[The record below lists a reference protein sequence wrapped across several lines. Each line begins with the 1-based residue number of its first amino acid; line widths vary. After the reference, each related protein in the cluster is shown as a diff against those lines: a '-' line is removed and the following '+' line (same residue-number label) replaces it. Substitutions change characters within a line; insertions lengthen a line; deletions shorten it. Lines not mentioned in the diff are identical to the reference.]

1 MKRQLFVCNSVY
13 QIFVAL
19 WIKFYY
25 YSDSKLDII
34 ISDHMSQGKKLADN
48 IRQISLF
55 EHVYYAETLDFAK
68 FNVKLTKKER
78 IFASLYPNKMLHQFV
93 DLSERYTQLYI
104 ANVDYFSQLL
114 FDALAHK
121 NAEIELI
128 IYEDGMFTYSRL
140 YEKDYL
146 STFIPKTNVI
156 KKFLHTCI
164 YRKKTIFGNVHEM
177 LVFNPENMLWKPDF
191 PIVALKKIEREN
203 REFRGICNLVFSYYN
218 STDVYDKKYI
228 FLEESFSAEGAKLD
242 DLEIVEQIALRVGK
256 ENIMVKI
263 HPRNPINRFARI
275 GIKTNQDISIPW
287 EVIIMNT
294 DFSDKILI
302 TVSSS
307 SILNP
312 RLIFGQYVKAY
323 SIYECVD
330 HEHCNSRLL
339 SDDMWEIA
347 SKLFKKYK
355 DMVTICNTIDEI
367 E

>member
-19 WIKFYY
+19 WIKYYY
-25 YSDSKLDII
+25 YSDNKSDII
-34 ISDHMSQGKKLADN
+34 VSDHMTQGEKLADN
-48 IRQISLF
+48 IRKLGIF
-55 EHVYYAETLDFAK
+55 EYVYYAETLAFAK
-68 FNVKLTKKER
+68 FKVKLTRKER
-78 IFASLYPNKMLHQFV
+78 ICASLRPNRTLRHFL
-93 DLSERYTQLYI
+93 DLPKKYTQLYI

-114 FDALAHK
+114 FDALAHR
-121 NAEIELI
+121 NTNLELI

-140 YEKDYL
+140 YEKDYQ
-146 STFIPKTNVI
+146 STFIQTPNAI
-156 KKFLHTCI
+156 KKFLHACV
-164 YRKKTIFGNVHEM
+164 YRKKTIFGNVHKM
-177 LVFNPENMLWKPDF
+177 LVFNPENMIWKPEF
-191 PIVALKKIEREN
+191 PVAALEKVEREN
-203 REFRGICNLVFSYYN
+203 NNFRDICNHVFSYYD

-228 FLEESFSAEGAKLD
+228 FLEEAFSAEGAKLD

-263 HPRNPINRFARI
+263 HPRNPINRFEKI
-275 GIKTNQDISIPW
+275 GIKTNRDISIPW

-312 RLIFGQYVKAY
+312 RLIFGQYVKSY

-330 HEHCNSRLL
+330 HEHCDSRLL
-339 SDDMWEIA
+339 SGEMWEIA
-347 SKLFKKYK
+347 SKLFKKYE
-355 DMVTICNTIDEI
+355 DMVTICKTVDEI